1 MPLPQII
8 ALLRETLGL
17 DVAFVGVRLIEHAV
31 KRRVNANDLQD
42 FSQYAGLLPRSQFG
56 NQYIHKTDIA
66 AKTLKNRARC
76 VLERTK

>member
-17 DVAFVGVRLIEHAV
+17 DVASVGV
-31 KRRVNANDLQD
+31 
-42 FSQYAGLLPRSQFG
+42 
-56 NQYIHKTDIA
+56 A
-66 AKTLKNRARC
+66 AKTLKNRARR